1 MIDWPP
7 ILNHKVKVIYKG
19 PTDGFWFKNIIE
31 DANSL
36 LEIGKE
42 YTISEIGLNSS
53 WTSVILEEF
62 PNHKFS
68 LSFFDYTE

>member
-1 MIDWPP
+1 
-7 ILNHKVKVIYKG
+7 VKSFPNIGSKITYKG
-19 PTDGFWFKNIIE
+19 TPQYFWFRNIIE
-31 DANSL
+31 DANNL

-42 YTISEIGLNSS
+42 YTISKTRLNSS
-53 WTSVILEEF
+53 WVSVVLEEF

>member
-1 MIDWPP
+1 MNEWSPK
-7 ILNHKVKVIYKG
+7 LKHKTKVIYKG
-19 PTDGFWFKNIIE
+19 PTDGFWYKSIIE
-31 DANSL
+31 NANKL
-36 LEIGKE
+36 LEVGKE

>member
-1 MIDWPP
+1 MINWPP
-7 ILNHKVKVIYKG
+7 TLNHKVKVTYKG
-19 PTDGFWFKNIIE
+19 TPQYFWFKNIIE
-31 DANSL
+31 DANNL

-68 LSFFDYTE
+68 LSFFDYTK